1 MDAMDSDSA
10 TKKPLRISRHAEKFC
25 ISDDKNTLRRK
36 RLCALLAAEFGASA
50 MILPQSIAR
59 R

>member
-1 MDAMDSDSA
+1 MDALDSDSK
-10 TKKPLRISRHAEKFC
+10 TPRLIFRNMENFS
-25 ISDDKNTLRRK
+25 ISDDRETLRRK
-36 RLCALLAAEFGASA
+36 RLCAMLAAEFGASA